1 MASRERPR
9 TVSGRGPAPFRRADG
24 TPWGSGLIRSLNSL
38 PGRPS
43 ASPWPSLIDA
53 IAGGSLVVLIAT
65 GAILSVFYTPSSTLV
80 RYHGSYAL
88 LRGVEMSQAYASTL
102 AISVDLPGGLLVR
115 QTHHWAALILPA
127 ALMLRLLLAFF
138 TGAFRTPRRP
148 QWLLLVAAFL
158 TSLLSGWSGYALPDD
173 LLAGTGL
180 RIFHGVL
187 LGIPVVG
194 TWLSLALF
202 GGEYPG
208 DVLTRLYPI
217 HLAAPVVL
225 VVILVT
231 RFWLARRGLSAQPR
245 VAGRSRRQ
253 DGVVDWSTRTVELL
267 GMGLIT
273 SGLLIVFGGLVEI
286 SPVWRQG
293 PSTPGA
299 AGAGSQPDWYTA
311 FLDGALRLVPPGW
324 ELAVFGQTLTLAV
337 LVPLTLIGVFF
348 FLIVVYPW
356 LEAWL
361 TGDRTSH
368 NVLDRARDVPTR
380 TGIGVAGL
388 VFYCSLWL
396 AGSADIIATQFD
408 LSFNRVI
415 LMLQVETL
423 IGPLLGFWVTRTS
436 CRTLQQLERD
446 RRLHG
451 VESGVITRL
460 PSGGYVED
468 HLQPSN
474 QEQPSMPSVPRP
486 VAMSSQAGRRK
497 AMIGSRAWLVQQ
509 YLAGAPRTESADQ
522 GRQPADARAALPA
535 ESAAAPTPTEV
546 AAP

>member
-1 MASRERPR
+1 MSSPERPR
-9 TVSGRGPAPFRRADG
+9 TVSDRGPAPFRRADG
-24 TPWGSGLIRSLNSL
+24 TPWGSGLIRNLNSL

-43 ASPWPSLIDA
+43 SSPWPSLIDA
-53 IAGGSLVVLIAT
+53 IVGGSLVVLIVT

-194 TWLSLALF
+194 TWLSLTLF

-231 RFWLARRGLSAQPR
+231 RFWVARSGLSAQPR

-368 NVLDRARDVPTR
+368 DVLDRARDVPTR

-415 LMLQVETL
+415 FVLQIATL

-474 QEQPSMPSVPRP
+474 QEQPSMPSVTRP
-486 VAMSSQAGRRK
+486 VAMSSQPEGRK

-509 YLAGAPRTESADQ
+509 YLAGVPRTESMNQ
-522 GRQPADARAALPA
+522 GRQPAEAQAALA
-535 ESAAAPTPTEV
+535 GESAAAPTPTEV

>member
-1 MASRERPR
+1 MSRRERTR
-9 TVSGRGPAPFRRADG
+9 RVSGRGLAPFRRADG
-24 TPWGSGLIRSLNSL
+24 TPWGNGLIRSLNSL

-53 IAGGSLVVLIAT
+53 IAVGCLVVLIAT
-65 GAILSVFYTPSSTLV
+65 GAILTILYTPSSTLV

-127 ALMLRLLLAFF
+127 ALMHRLLLAFF
-138 TGAFRTPRRP
+138 TGAFRAPRRL

-158 TSLLSGWSGYALPDD
+158 TALLSGWSGYALPDD

-194 TWLSLALF
+194 TRLSLALF

-231 RFWLARRGLSAQPR
+231 RFWLARRGPSAQPGA
-245 VAGRSRRQ
+245 AGRRNKQS
-253 DGVVDWSTRTVELL
+253 DGVVAWSTRMAEWL
-267 GMGLIT
+267 GTGLIT
-273 SGLLIVFGGLVEI
+273 SGLLVTFGGLVEI

-324 ELAVFGQTLTLAV
+324 ELVGFGQTLTLGV

-348 FLIVVYPW
+348 CVIVIYPW
-356 LEAWL
+356 LEAGL
-361 TGDRTSH
+361 SGDGTSH
-368 NVLDRARDVPTR
+368 DVLDRGRDVPTR

-396 AGSADIIATQFD
+396 AGGADIIATQFD
-408 LSFNRVI
+408 VSFNGVI
-415 LMLQVETL
+415 LVLQVTTL
-423 IGPLLGFWVTRTS
+423 VGPLLGFWVTRAS
-436 CRTLQQLERD
+436 CLALQELERD

-468 HLQPSN
+468 HPRPSN
-474 QEQPSMPSVPRP
+474 QKQPSMPSVRRP
-486 VAMSSQAGRRK
+486 GSVSSQPEQRK
-497 AMIGSRAWLVQQ
+497 VMIGSRAWLFQHH
-509 YLAGAPRTESADQ
+509 LAGAPPTELMEQ
-522 GRQPADARAALPA
+522 GRQPAETRAALPA
-535 ESAAAPTPTEV
+535 DSVSGTRQ
-546 AAP
+546 